1 MRGSRVVSV
10 IPVIAA
16 GLFFVTGLAS
26 AEDAAYTGA
35 TKCKMCH
42 KKPEEGEQFKIW
54 SESKHAK
61 AFETLATEAA
71 KAEAAK
77 HGIADA
83 QKAPE
88 CLKCHAT
95 AFHVMAD
102 LANQKITME
111 EGVSCES
118 CHGAG
123 GNYFKKATMEG
134 IAAGTI
140 EAASVGLVHPDEST
154 CKTCHTPEGNSF
166 YKEFKFAERVKE
178 IAHPIP
184 AAAPAAA
191 E

>member
-1 MRGSRVVSV
+1 MKRSRVVRV

-16 GLFFVTGLAS
+16 GLFFVTGPAT
-26 AEDAAYTGA
+26 AEDAEYIGA
-35 TKCKMCH
+35 KKCSMCH
-42 KKPEEGEQFKIW
+42 RKAEDGEQYKIW
-54 SESKHAK
+54 SEGPHAR
-61 AFETLATEAA
+61 AFATLATEAA

-77 HGIADA
+77 LGVGNPQA
-83 QKAPE
+83 APE

-102 LANQKITME
+102 LANQKIALE

-123 GNYFKKATMEG
+123 GNYYKKATIEG
-134 IAAGTI
+134 VASGKI
-140 EAASVGLVHPDEST
+140 EAASVGLVHPDEAL

-166 YKEFKFAERVKE
+166 FKEFVFEERVKK
-178 IAHPIP
+178 IAHPVP
-184 AAAPAAA
+184 SAAAA

>member
-1 MRGSRVVSV
+1 
-10 IPVIAA
+10 VIAA
-16 GLFFVTGLAS
+16 GMFLAAGAAS
-26 AEDAAYTGA
+26 AADAEYTGA

-42 KKPEEGEQFKIW
+42 KTPEQGEQFRLW

-77 HGIADA
+77 HGIEDP

-123 GNYFKKATMEG
+123 GNYYKKATMEG
-134 IAAGTI
+134 ITAGTI
-140 EAASVGLVHPDEST
+140 EGASVGLVEPAEAV
-154 CKTCHTPEGNSF
+154 CKTCHTPEGNAF
-166 YKEFKFAERVKE
+166 YKEFNFAERVKE
-178 IAHPIP
+178 IAHPKP